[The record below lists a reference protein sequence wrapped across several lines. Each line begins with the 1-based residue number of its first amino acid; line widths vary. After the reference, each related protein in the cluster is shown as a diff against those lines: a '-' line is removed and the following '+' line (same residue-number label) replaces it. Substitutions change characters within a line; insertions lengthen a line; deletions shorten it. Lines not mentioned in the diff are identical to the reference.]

1 MQNIGALKIP
11 SRTDAEQA
19 LSQFRPGRRQ
29 TFFQFALAPGKKSP
43 FLSLTCLLYTSDAA
57 DE

>member
-19 LSQFRPGRRQ
+19 LSQFRLGRRQ
-29 TFFQFALAPGKKSP
+29 TFFQFALAPGKKYPSSP
-43 FLSLTCLLYTSDAA
+43 SLSASVA
-57 DE
+57 E